1 VRQDEEGSAMSG
13 KRIGFASSIGFG
25 GSTVGTLYRPMS
37 DQQAEEALQA
47 AYDAGLRYFDT
58 APLYGYGLSELRFG
72 RFLRSVP
79 RDSFTLSTKVG
90 RYLVPPRGEAVDQG
104 IWANALPLKPVFDY
118 SYDGTMRGFEQSA
131 SRFGFAGFDILYIH
145 DADRFNH
152 GAEYDRI
159 FGQAMDG
166 CYRALDELRSAGD
179 IRAIGVGVNES
190 DVATR
195 FLRAGD
201 FDAIM
206 IAGRYTLLQQD
217 ALTDLVPEAT
227 AKGVELVAVGIFNSG
242 ILAASAVDA
251 AAATYNYGPVPTEI
265 AEKARKLRAV
275 CDAHGVPLQA
285 AAIQFPLR
293 QPAISAVVIGMG
305 SPKEVAQNNEWAKW
319 PIPPALWSDLRSAG
333 LLRADAP

>member
-1 VRQDEEGSAMSG
+1 MSG

-25 GSTVGTLYRPMS
+25 GSGVGTLYRPVS
-37 DQQAEEALQA
+37 DQQADEVMRA

-58 APLYGYGLSELRFG
+58 APLYGYGLSELRLG

-104 IWANALPLKPVFDY
+104 VWANALPLKPVYDY
-118 SYDGTMRGFEQSA
+118 SYDGTMRSYEQSA
-131 SRFGFAGFDILYIH
+131 SRLGFANFDILYIH
-145 DADRFNH
+145 DVDRFNH
-152 GAEYDRI
+152 GAEYDRT

-195 FLRAGD
+195 FVRAGN
-201 FDAIM
+201 FDAVM
-206 IAGRYTLLQQD
+206 IAGRYTLLEQE
-217 ALTDLVPEAT
+217 ALNDLVPEAT

-242 ILAASAVDA
+242 ILAASAADA
-251 AAATYNYGPVPTEI
+251 AAATYNYGPIPPEV
-265 AEKARKLRAV
+265 AEKARKLRQV
-275 CDAHGVPLQA
+275 CDAHGVPVQA
-285 AAIQFPLR
+285 AALQFPLR
-293 QPAISAVVIGMG
+293 QPAVSAVVIGVS
-305 SPKEVAQNNEWAKW
+305 SPKRVAQNSEWAKW
-319 PIPPALWSDLRSAG
+319 PIPPTLWADLRTAG
-333 LLRADAP
+333 LLRGDAP